1 VHAASHRERYDREYP
16 HQVLAL
22 AETLR
27 GKVLDRVIDFHM
39 NLGIP
44 AKSRSTRKLDTWY
57 NYCFADP
64 DHAKLFKVM
73 FGGENSP
80 VQLEK

>member
-44 AKSRSTRKLDTWY
+44 VPKVVQPANWIRGTTIVLQIPITPNCSKSCSAGKI
-57 NYCFADP
+57 
-64 DHAKLFKVM
+64 
-73 FGGENSP
+73 
-80 VQLEK
+80 VQCN